1 LVAEYYMYLLTI
13 VINKMHKEK
22 VKELRKIQKQGKSLY
37 ISNIMI
43 IIHTSARNSKEAV
56 CPESGR
62 AK

>member
-1 LVAEYYMYLLTI
+1 
-13 VINKMHKEK
+13 MHKEK